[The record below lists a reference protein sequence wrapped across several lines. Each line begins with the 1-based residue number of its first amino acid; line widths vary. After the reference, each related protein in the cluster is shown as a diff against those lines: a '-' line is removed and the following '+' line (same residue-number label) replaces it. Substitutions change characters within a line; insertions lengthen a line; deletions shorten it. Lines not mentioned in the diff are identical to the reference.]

1 MEYIIHDA
9 YPAGKSNAGSREAA
23 RKQSREY
30 LKVEY
35 GMLLFSS
42 WRDAL

>member
-23 RKQSREY
+23 IRREC

-42 WRDAL
+42 WILEGVP